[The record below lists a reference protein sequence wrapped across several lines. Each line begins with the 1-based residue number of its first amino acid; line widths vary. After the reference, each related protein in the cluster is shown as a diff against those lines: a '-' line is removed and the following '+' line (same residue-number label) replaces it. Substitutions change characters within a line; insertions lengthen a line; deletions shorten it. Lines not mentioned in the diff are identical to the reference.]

1 MNLLNKLTQKV
12 NKKVI
17 RKELERKAEQ
27 RSKFW
32 ATVPTELL
40 KRCLSERKEDQETAF
55 NELIE
60 LHNSYCEK
68 LNIKGS
74 LLD

>member
-12 NKKVI
+12 SKQVI
-17 RKELERKAEQ
+17 RKELERKVEQ
-27 RSKFW
+27 RSKFL

-40 KRCLSERKEDQETAF
+40 ERCLSERKEEQETAF

-60 LHNSYCEK
+60 LHNSYCEQ

-74 LLD
+74 LFD

>member
-12 NKKVI
+12 SKQVI

-27 RSKFW
+27 RSKFL

-40 KRCLSERKEDQETAF
+40 KRCLSERKEEQETAF

-60 LHNSYCEK
+60 LYNSYCEQ

-74 LLD
+74 LFD

>member
-12 NKKVI
+12 SQQVI

-40 KRCLSERKEDQETAF
+40 KRCLLERKEEQETAF

-60 LHNSYCEK
+60 LHNSYCEQ
-68 LNIKGS
+68 LNIKES

>member
-27 RSKFW
+27 RSKFL

-40 KRCLSERKEDQETAF
+40 RRCLSKRKEEQETAF

-60 LHNSYCEK
+60 LHNRYCEK
-68 LNIKGS
+68 LILRGV

>member
-27 RSKFW
+27 RSKFL

-40 KRCLSERKEDQETAF
+40 KRCLSERKEEQETAF

-60 LHNSYCEK
+60 LYNSYCEK

>member
-12 NKKVI
+12 SKQVI

-27 RSKFW
+27 RSKFL

-40 KRCLSERKEDQETAF
+40 KRCLSERKEEQETAF

-60 LHNSYCEK
+60 LQNSYCEQ

-74 LLD
+74 LFD

>member
-12 NKKVI
+12 SKQVI
-17 RKELERKAEQ
+17 RKELERKAVQ

-32 ATVPTELL
+32 ETVPTELL
-40 KRCLSERKEDQETAF
+40 KRCLSERKEEQETAF

-60 LHNSYCEK
+60 LHNSYCEQ

-74 LLD
+74 LLE

>member
-40 KRCLSERKEDQETAF
+40 KRCLSNCKVEQDRARKEVIA
-55 NELIE
+55 
-60 LHNSYCEK
+60 LHEKYCEK
-68 LNIKGS
+68 NNIK
-74 LLD
+74 DNFMI

>member
-12 NKKVI
+12 SKQVI
-17 RKELERKAEQ
+17 RKELERKAAQ

-40 KRCLSERKEDQETAF
+40 KRCLSERKEEQETAF

-60 LHNSYCEK
+60 LHNSYCEQ

>member
-12 NKKVI
+12 SKQVI
-17 RKELERKAEQ
+17 CKELERKAAQ
-27 RSKFW
+27 RSKFL

-60 LHNSYCEK
+60 LHNSYCEQ

>member
-12 NKKVI
+12 SEQVI
-17 RKELERKAEQ
+17 RKELERKAAQ
-27 RSKFW
+27 RSKFL

-40 KRCLSERKEDQETAF
+40 KRCLSERKEEQEPAF

-60 LHNSYCEK
+60 LHNSYCEQ
-68 LNIKGS
+68 LNVKGS

>member
-27 RSKFW
+27 RSKFL

-40 KRCLSERKEDQETAF
+40 KRCLSERKEEQETAF

-68 LNIKGS
+68 HNVKGS